1 MLRGRFALLASP
13 RCCASPC
20 LLLLTESS
28 GLQTLRNTKTQR
40 SSLLAYFAHALIGGA
55 CADTRHM
62 TDATVCLSLEPL
74 RARQTG
80 RVDEGP
86 AFSAPK
92 SSASYASYA
101 FRDAEKPQH
110 SQKREEADKASISS
124 RSNRPASSTAEERT
138 PSAPQHSARDR
149 LRQRLKRPTHA
160 GTQMPRARPKA
171 PAVRNPFRA
180 AIASETDSSAQTE
193 EPSQQHLRDGPCA
206 ARSAG
211 FSYQALNEA

>member
-1 MLRGRFALLASP
+1 MR
-13 RCCASPC
+13 
-20 LLLLTESS
+20 
-28 GLQTLRNTKTQR
+28 RN
-40 SSLLAYFAHALIGGA
+40 LWALIGWA
-55 CADTRHM
+55 CTDTRHI
-62 TDATVCLSLEPL
+62 TDATVCLSLEP
-74 RARQTG
+74 RCARQTG
-80 RVDEGP
+80 RVDEVP

-92 SSASYASYA
+92 SSASYA

-180 AIASETDSSAQTE
+180 ATASETDSSAQTE